1 MHKKSSDEGRGDL
14 RINYFS
20 LQVTLYLAVFMPFA
34 YLEDSII
41 IPAQTGAKS
50 LNYGR
55 IAMKKILVLLVVL
68 AMVAISS
75 MAFATD
81 ISVSGMMS
89 VRSRNFDNLTIDKNL
104 SSGKTVD
111 TQEKIRLEVNAKASD
126 DLRGKLSIEN
136 YWDSFGR
143 FENYEASGGNAAP
156 AGGLGTATADQKQF
170 LKVREAWINFNLPGL
185 PLNVT
190 TGHQLL
196 ALGNK
201 WFLRSMYFGSDAWVV
216 ANVTGPNTF
225 ALVDIKVDEGS
236 ASIASDDVDAYALLD
251 VFKINEN
258 NTVGIDVA
266 EVNVRGSAVGSL
278 AGLQGAQL
286 FNIGLNYKGKLGP
299 VNLEAELDAQTG
311 KVKNGTTEPKFKGN
325 QVVIQ
330 GNVPVNPVTINFTLA
345 RGSGAKS
352 GDTDIKTFVNFLD
365 IDTHYTYLYEYKMVT
380 AAGAKYTGFSN
391 TTAVSAGV
399 AADVVK
405 SLNIGLD
412 VWYLQ
417 STEKITSAFDGS
429 TSSAIGTEVDAHVN
443 WKLYD
448 NLTWNWQLGYFKPG
462 DGYKKLL
469 STATVEK
476 TADDAATGIQGYL
489 TYKF

>member
-1 MHKKSSDEGRGDL
+1 
-14 RINYFS
+14 
-20 LQVTLYLAVFMPFA
+20 
-34 YLEDSII
+34 
-41 IPAQTGAKS
+41 
-50 LNYGR
+50 
-55 IAMKKILVLLVVL
+55 MKKILVLLVVL

-89 VRSRNFDNLTIDKNL
+89 IRSRNFDNLSIDKNVQ
-104 SSGKTVD
+104 SGKTVD

-143 FENYEASGGNAAP
+143 LENYQANDGTAATGGGTSGGNAEQNP
-156 AGGLGTATADQKQF
+156 F

-185 PLNVT
+185 PLNVNV
-190 TGHQLL
+190 GHQLL

-201 WFLRSMYFGSDAWVV
+201 WFLRNMYFGDDAWVV

-225 ALVDIKVDEGS
+225 AIVNIKVAEGLTS
-236 ASIASDDVDAYALLD
+236 VASDDVDAYALLD

-258 NTVGIDVA
+258 NAVGIDVA
-266 EVNVRGSAVGSL
+266 EVNVRGSAVGFGSL
-278 AGLQGAQL
+278 AGAQL
-286 FNIGLNYKGKLGP
+286 YNIGLNYKGKLGP
-299 VNLEAELDAQTG
+299 VNLEAEVDAQTG

-325 QVVIQ
+325 QIVVQ
-330 GNVPVNPVTINFTLA
+330 GNVALAPITINFTAA
-345 RGSGAKS
+345 RGSGEKYS
-352 GDTDIKTFVNFLD
+352 WNGTTKVSDNDIKNMVTFQD

-380 AAGAKYTGFSN
+380 AAGAAHTGFSN
-391 TTAVSAGV
+391 TTAISAGV

-405 SLNIGLD
+405 SLNIGID

-417 STEKITSAFDGS
+417 ATEKIMSAFDGS

>member
-1 MHKKSSDEGRGDL
+1 
-14 RINYFS
+14 
-20 LQVTLYLAVFMPFA
+20 
-34 YLEDSII
+34 
-41 IPAQTGAKS
+41 
-50 LNYGR
+50 
-55 IAMKKILVLLVVL
+55 MKKILVLLVVL

-89 VRSRNFDNLTIDKNL
+89 VRSRNFDNLSFDKNVQ
-104 SSGKTVD
+104 SGKTVD

-143 FENYEASGGNAAP
+143 LEDYQANG
-156 AGGLGTATADQKQF
+156 GTAATGTGLANGTSNTEQKPF

-225 ALVDIKVDEGS
+225 ALVDIKVAEGL

-266 EVNVRGSAVGSL
+266 EVNVRGSAPAL
-278 AGLQGAQL
+278 AGAQL
-286 FNIGLNYKGKLGP
+286 FNIGLNYNGKLGP
-299 VNLEAELDAQTG
+299 VQLAAEVDVQTG
-311 KVKNGTTEPKFKGN
+311 KIKNGAASEPKFKGN

-330 GNVPVNPVTINFTLA
+330 GNVALAPITINFTAA
-345 RGSGAKS
+345 RGSGAKAT
-352 GDTDIKTFVNFLD
+352 DTDVKNYVTFQD
-365 IDTHYTYLYEYKMVT
+365 IDTHYTYLYEYKIKT
-380 AAGAKYTGFSN
+380 AAGATHTGFSN
-391 TTAVSAGV
+391 TTAISAGV
-399 AADVVK
+399 SADVVK

-412 VWYLQ
+412 IWYLQ
-417 STEKITSAFDGS
+417 ATEKITSAFDGS
-429 TSSAIGTEVDAHVN
+429 TSSAMGTEVDGHVN

-448 NLTWNWQLGYFKPG
+448 NLSWNWQLSYFKPG
-462 DGYKKLL
+462 DGYKKLA
-469 STATVEK
+469 STTTVEN

>member
-1 MHKKSSDEGRGDL
+1 
-14 RINYFS
+14 
-20 LQVTLYLAVFMPFA
+20 
-34 YLEDSII
+34 
-41 IPAQTGAKS
+41 
-50 LNYGR
+50 
-55 IAMKKILVLLVVL
+55 MKKILVLLVVL

-89 VRSRNFDNLTIDKNL
+89 VRSRNFDNLSFDKNL

-143 FENYEASGGNAAP
+143 LENYQANGGTAATGGGTSGGNAEQNP
-156 AGGLGTATADQKQF
+156 F

-190 TGHQLL
+190 AGHQLL

-225 ALVDIKVDEGS
+225 ALVDIKVAEGS

-266 EVNVRGSAVGSL
+266 EVNVRGSAAGFGSL
-278 AGLQGAQL
+278 AGAQL

-311 KVKNGTTEPKFKGN
+311 KVKNGGVAEPKFKGN
-325 QVVIQ
+325 QIVIQ
-330 GNVPVNPVTINFTLA
+330 GNVALAPITINFTAA

-352 GDTDIKTFVNFLD
+352 GDTDIKNYVTFQD
-365 IDTHYTYLYEYKMVT
+365 IDTHYTYLYEYKIRT
-380 AAGAKYTGFSN
+380 AAGAVHTGFSN
-391 TTAVSAGV
+391 TTAISAGV

-405 SLNIGLD
+405 SLNIGVD
-412 VWYLQ
+412 IWYLQ
-417 STEKITSAFDGS
+417 ATEKITSAFDGS
-429 TSSAIGTEVDAHVN
+429 TSSAMGTEVDGHVN

-448 NLTWNWQLGYFKPG
+448 NLTWNWQLSYFKPG

-476 TADDAATGIQGYL
+476 TTDDAATGIQGYL

>member
-1 MHKKSSDEGRGDL
+1 
-14 RINYFS
+14 
-20 LQVTLYLAVFMPFA
+20 
-34 YLEDSII
+34 
-41 IPAQTGAKS
+41 
-50 LNYGR
+50 
-55 IAMKKILVLLVVL
+55 MKKILVLLVVL

-104 SSGKTVD
+104 VSGKTVD

-143 FENYEASGGNAAP
+143 FENYEASGGTSQ
-156 AGGLGTATADQKQF
+156 AGGLGGTTADQSQF
-170 LKVREAWINFNLPGL
+170 LKVREAWINFNIPGI
-185 PLNVT
+185 PVNVT

-196 ALGNK
+196 SLGNK

-225 ALVDIKVDEGS
+225 ALVDIKVAEGNPS
-236 ASIASDDVDAYALLD
+236 LASDDVDAYALLD
-251 VFKINEN
+251 VFKIDEN
-258 NTVGIDVA
+258 NLVGINVA
-266 EVNVRGSAVGSL
+266 DVNVRSNQAGAIPFDGLGNVVGT
-278 AGLQGAQL
+278 QL
-286 FNIGLNYKGKLGP
+286 INIGLNYKGKLGP
-299 VNLEAELDAQTG
+299 VNLEGELDVQTG
-311 KVKNGTTEPKFKGN
+311 KVKGGVTEPKFKGN
-325 QVVIQ
+325 QIVIQ
-330 GNVPVNPVTINFTLA
+330 GNVALEPITINFTAA
-345 RGSGAKS
+345 RGSGQKS
-352 GDTDIKTFVNFLD
+352 GDTDIKQFITFQD
-365 IDTHYTYLYEYKMVT
+365 IDTHYTYLYEYKMRT
-380 AAGAKYTGFSN
+380 AAGATHTGFAN
-391 TTAVSAGV
+391 TTAISAGI

-417 STEKITSAFDGS
+417 ATEKITSLFDGS
-429 TSSAIGTEVDAHVN
+429 TSSAIGTEVDGHVN

-448 NLTWNWQLGYFKPG
+448 NLTWNWQLSYFKPG

-476 TADDAATGIQGYL
+476 TKDDAATGIQGYL